1 MGVQGFQDYIEK
13 HCPSAVV
20 PVDLQKLAWG
30 SLVEG
35 GRGGGERWQ
44 PLQTFVHLLTNA
56 DNCLHRLYSSFY
68 TDWDVP
74 LNCLLD

>member
-1 MGVQGFQDYIEK
+1 MEVQGFQDYIEK

-35 GRGGGERWQ
+35 RSGERRQ
-44 PLQTFVHLLTNA
+44 PPQTSSLLRSKYLEGYQSTE
-56 DNCLHRLYSSFY
+56 LEY
-68 TDWDVP
+68 
-74 LNCLLD
+74 